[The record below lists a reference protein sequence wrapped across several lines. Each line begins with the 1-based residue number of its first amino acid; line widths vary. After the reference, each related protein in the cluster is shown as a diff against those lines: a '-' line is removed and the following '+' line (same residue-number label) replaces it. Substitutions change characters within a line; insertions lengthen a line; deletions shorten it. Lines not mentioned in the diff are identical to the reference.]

1 MTLCL
6 CVVVHDCMCVNVC
19 VLFLFCCLFVFVLFY
34 SGLFGSF
41 YWPVCFLKREK
52 EGMEL
57 DG

>member
-1 MTLCL
+1 
-6 CVVVHDCMCVNVC
+6 MCVCFFFFAV
-19 VLFLFCCLFVFVLFY
+19 CLFVLLY